1 MDIVWTWD
9 VIRRI
14 IEVLW
19 LINIAF
25 AVWTVFRSRRD
36 IASTWAWLLVLTIL
50 PVVGFILY
58 LFVGRQLS
66 HDEIFSIQDEQK
78 QLRTKYLE
86 KQRKLSEEHEL
97 MPKGSRLSRDRQ
109 LVNLFLSLNDSV
121 VTFNPE
127 MSI

>member
-1 MDIVWTWD
+1 MNIVWTWD
-9 VIRRI
+9 VVRRI

-36 IASTWAWLLVLTIL
+36 IASTWAWLLVLTYFASSWIY
-50 PVVGFILY
+50 PIS
-58 LFVGRQLS
+58 FVGRQLS

-86 KQRKLSEEHEL
+86 SNE
-97 MPKGSRLSRDRQ
+97 
-109 LVNLFLSLNDSV
+109 N
-121 VTFNPE
+121 
-127 MSI
+127 